1 MQSRYSR
8 ARFRTAGS
16 QRPWRSSR
24 RLSASAAAM
33 CRRAISRPWRATS
46 RIPGSE

>member
-8 ARFRTAGS
+8 ARFWTAGS
-16 QRPWRSSR
+16 QRPWSSSR
-24 RLSASAAAM
+24 RLL
-33 CRRAISRPWRATS
+33 RRAASMASWASSRPWRATS